1 MRMSTLLLL
10 LAGTAH
16 GQVMTQQVDLG
27 DPIEIRAEALGEEGA
42 KGLWISNYAAQT
54 RQYEG
59 NKVLCFWPKREGSYR
74 FTLVSGVP
82 GGELKQTVYYI
93 TVGKPGPDDEPEPD
107 DPPEPPKPKFP
118 DEKLGLS
125 SLVYEAARGLSDA
138 KDTGT
143 KLALNH
149 RGYGS
154 RLKSTATPA
163 VIDVL
168 GELKNAN
175 NKSFAASPNAEA
187 WKTVLAEDVARVLFK
202 KFDDP
207 DTVDR
212 KEFGDALLE
221 IAVGFEALK

>member
-1 MRMSTLLLL
+1 MRLLLL
-10 LAGTAH
+10 LLVANVAQ

-27 DPIEIRAEALGEEGA
+27 DPVEIRAEDLGEGSQCIWDA
-42 KGLWISNYAAQT
+42 GRYDDRT
-54 RQYEG
+54 RLYE
-59 NKVLCFWPKREGSYR
+59 NNTVLAFWPRQAGHYR
-74 FTLVSGVP
+74 FVLVTGNAE
-82 GGELKQTVYYI
+82 GLKKKVYYV
-93 TVGKPGPDDEPEPD
+93 TVGKPDDEVEPEP
-107 DPPEPPKPKFP
+107 PGPPKPKFP

-138 KDTGT
+138 KSTGT
-143 KLALNH
+143 ALGLNH

-154 RLKSTATPA
+154 RLKSTSTPA

-168 GELKNAN
+168 GELKNSN
-175 NKSFAASPNAEA
+175 NKTFAGSPNAEA
-187 WKTVLAEDVARVLFK
+187 WKKILAEDVAKILFK
-202 KFDDP
+202 KFDNP